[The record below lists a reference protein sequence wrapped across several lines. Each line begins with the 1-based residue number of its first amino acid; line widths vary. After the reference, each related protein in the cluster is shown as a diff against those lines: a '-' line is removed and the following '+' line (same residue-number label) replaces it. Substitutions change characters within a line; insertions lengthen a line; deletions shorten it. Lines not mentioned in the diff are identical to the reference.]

1 MTSVAHQGVN
11 PAMPKGVCALPY
23 NLTDCRPLTRAALVA
38 LDRWVKD
45 GTPAPASRYPRIA
58 DGTLV
63 PSVTLNPAAAPASV
77 ANDFETKTRRFGR
90 EAKSTTR
97 LF

>member
-1 MTSVAHQGVN
+1 
-11 PAMPKGVCALPY
+11 MPKGVCAMPY
-23 NLTDCRPLTRAALVA
+23 NLTDYRPLMRGALVT

-63 PSVTLNPAAAPASV
+63 PSVKLKAVRQSDPHQRA
-77 ANDFETKTRRFGR
+77 RRTPLR
-90 EAKSTTR
+90 VPR
-97 LF
+97 DR